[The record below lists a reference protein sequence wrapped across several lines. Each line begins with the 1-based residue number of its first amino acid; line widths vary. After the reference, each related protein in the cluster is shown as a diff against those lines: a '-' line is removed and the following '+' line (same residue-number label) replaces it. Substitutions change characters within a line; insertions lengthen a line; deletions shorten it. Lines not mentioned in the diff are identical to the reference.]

1 MQAIL
6 ADDAGSKPFFLTYT
20 MSVFL
25 IVPYG
30 AFQIRRVCAR
40 TLSSPYIKLSAGPS
54 ALRTEATTVGRSL
67 DYPESSTQDRIALLR
82 HNCKVRYN
90 LGLSKA
96 SKFAIQL
103 CPLWLSANLFA
114 MYCLRY
120 TTVSSA
126 TIITSTSA
134 IWTLLIGTVIGVQ
147 KITICNACG
156 VITTLLGVSVIA
168 HLDGAE
174 DKPETKQNTLL
185 GDAMALTCAISYSFY
200 AIMLKRRIFDENRVS
215 MVQIFALVG
224 MFTAVLFWPLFIILD
239 QAGIEKFE
247 FLPSFEIAISIIT
260 ISLFSMAS
268 DLAAAYAITM
278 LNPLVVTAG
287 LRLTIP
293 LSLLGEVVLKGRHVS
308 YLYWVGASAVIG
320 GVVMVGYDDV
330 KSQGYE
336 EELHHR
342 RTTSPPIFTQ
352 PAS

>member
-6 ADDAGSKPFFLTYT
+6 GDDASSKPFFLTYT

-25 IVPYG
+25 IIPYG
-30 AFQIRRVCAR
+30 AVQLWRVCAR
-40 TLSSPYIKLSAGPS
+40 TLSNPYIKLLAGPS
-54 ALRTEATTVGRSL
+54 VLRTEATTIGGSL
-67 DYPESSTQDRIALLR
+67 DYPESSAQDRIALVR
-82 HNCKVRYN
+82 HNYKVHY

-103 CPLWLSANLFA
+103 CPLWLLANLFA

-120 TTVSSA
+120 TTVGSA
-126 TIITSTSA
+126 TIITSTST
-134 IWTLLIGTVIGVQ
+134 IWTLIIGTAIGVQ
-147 KITICNACG
+147 KITICNTYG
-156 VITTLLGVSVIA
+156 VITTVLGISVIA
-168 HLDGAE
+168 YLDDAE
-174 DKPETKQNTLL
+174 DKQETKQNILL

-200 AIMLKRRIFDENRVS
+200 AIMLKRRIFDENRVD

-224 MFTAVLFWPLFIILD
+224 MFTAVLFSPLFIILD

-247 FLPSFEIAISIIT
+247 FPPSFEIAISIIT

-268 DLAAAYAITM
+268 DLVAAYAITM

-293 LSLLGEVVLKGRHVS
+293 LSLLGEVVLKGRHIS
-308 YLYWVGASAVIG
+308 NLYWVGASAVVA
-320 GVVMVGYDDV
+320 GVVMVGYGDL
-330 KSQGYE
+330 KSQCYE

-342 RTTSPPIFTQ
+342 RATSRAILTQ
-352 PAS
+352 STS